1 MSIAN
6 KNDIYLHWSAS
17 RVSDLNPASEWHSQP
32 ITSLKVILTMMIFRR
47 AKRRNMERLA
57 LACGGVA
64 MNSVDE
70 LGNYILLQKSELV
83 NLEIK
88 FSSPSDADLRINL
101 IPFRFP
107 LMGLPCWDN
116 FNWGIKH
123 WFKNIQF
130 GYRDQAYKRNSIYTK
145 VYTSEYDC
153 FLTVTSSFST

>member
-1 MSIAN
+1 
-6 KNDIYLHWSAS
+6 
-17 RVSDLNPASEWHSQP
+17 
-32 ITSLKVILTMMIFRR
+32 
-47 AKRRNMERLA
+47 MERLA

-88 FSSPSDADLRINL
+88 FSSPSYADLRIDL

-116 FNWGIKH
+116 FNSDIKH
-123 WFKNIQF
+123 
-130 GYRDQAYKRNSIYTK
+130 
-145 VYTSEYDC
+145 
-153 FLTVTSSFST
+153 